1 MSISSPLYSHATT
14 SSPCSFSGLLA
25 EILSEFFF
33 VIILTPLYFSL
44 DNTLTLLRLSEKF
57 FLSITRSELSPVG
70 ITCSQS
76 GNLPSINLLTNF
88 VPAASTKIDDCEILI
103 RTFSELSPTNFPISL
118 IDFLG
123 TIPSVVSIDASLR
136 VEEAKASLWASVA
149 TDVIFLSSIDMNKPF
164 K

>member
-1 MSISSPLYSHATT
+1 M
-14 SSPCSFSGLLA
+14 
-25 EILSEFFF
+25 
-33 VIILTPLYFSL
+33 
-44 DNTLTLLRLSEKF
+44 
-57 FLSITRSELSPVG
+57 
-70 ITCSQS
+70 
-76 GNLPSINLLTNF
+76 
-88 VPAASTKIDDCEILI
+88 
-103 RTFSELSPTNFPISL
+103 RTFSELSPTNFPTSL